1 MGGGQVAA
9 PIAARPAAGPALPL
23 GFATAK
29 ALSAVGRRAE
39 GCAAAGSVWWVLKC
53 CALHEE
59 KLLKE

>member
-23 GFATAK
+23 GFAAAK

-39 GCAAAGSVWWVLKC
+39 GCAAAGSECLVLC
-53 CALHEE
+53 LLCA
-59 KLLKE
+59 